1 MRWQKGVNRLRI
13 RLKSF
18 FHFDVG
24 RAFGSEWVEFPGDI
38 LTLRRVLE
46 EVAQKTEG
54 RVQIIDRV
62 QGIDSEYFVLVNGI
76 EVPSTPRS
84 LAMELHEGDEVG
96 VGMMHFW
103 GGG

>member
-1 MRWQKGVNRLRI
+1 MWCRKGVNRLRI

-18 FHFDVG
+18 FHFDVA
-24 RAFGSEWVEFPGDI
+24 RAFGSEWIEFSGDR
-38 LTLRRVLE
+38 LALGRVLE
-46 EVAQKTEG
+46 EVIQKTEG
-54 RVQIIDRV
+54 KVQIIDPV

-76 EVPSTPRS
+76 EVPPTPES